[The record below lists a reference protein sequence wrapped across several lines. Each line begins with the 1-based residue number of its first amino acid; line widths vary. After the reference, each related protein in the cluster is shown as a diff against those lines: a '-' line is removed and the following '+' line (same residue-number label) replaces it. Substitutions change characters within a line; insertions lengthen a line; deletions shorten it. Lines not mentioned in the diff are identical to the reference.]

1 MSGKVAALD
10 SERVVA
16 HTQDGD
22 AQGKDQE
29 ILRAQAKEPC
39 MEKGE
44 LVLRGAVRAGPFSG
58 SWRSG
63 PKQPSPHPWEP
74 RPKRAQS

>member
-22 AQGKDQE
+22 AQGKGQE
-29 ILRAQAKEPC
+29 ILRAQAQEPC
-39 MEKGE
+39 MQKGE
-44 LVLRGAVRAGPFSG
+44 LV
-58 SWRSG
+58 
-63 PKQPSPHPWEP
+63 
-74 RPKRAQS
+74 

>member
-29 ILRAQAKEPC
+29 ILRAQAQEPC

-44 LVLRGAVRAGPFSG
+44 LV
-58 SWRSG
+58 
-63 PKQPSPHPWEP
+63 
-74 RPKRAQS
+74 